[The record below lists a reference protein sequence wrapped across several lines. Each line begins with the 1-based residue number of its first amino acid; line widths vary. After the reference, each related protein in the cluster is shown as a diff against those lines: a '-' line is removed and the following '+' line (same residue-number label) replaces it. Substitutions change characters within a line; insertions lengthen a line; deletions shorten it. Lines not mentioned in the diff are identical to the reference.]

1 MQVNHFYGRTGR
13 EIPNQLKIRDDEGNR
28 WFQSYGTNI
37 VKITSDGEVYLDEYY
52 YDYSVT
58 TGKYRNEFLGENLQE
73 TRKKIKSGEYHLTNL
88 N

>member
-1 MQVNHFYGRTGR
+1 MRVSHFYGRTGR
-13 EIPNQLKIRDDEGNR
+13 VIPNQLKIHDGENY

-37 VKITSDGEVYLDEYY
+37 VKINNGKVYLDERY

-73 TRKKIKSGEYHLTNL
+73 TRKKIKSGEYILTNL